1 MHPIN
6 TRRHVMLFFSL
17 LCVAA
22 LLAPEAAQAQA
33 PAKSAGAGLP
43 PLIDRELIFG
53 NPEIAGAQIS
63 PDGQFIAFV
72 KPYKDTLNVWVKKT
86 GEPFSAA
93 KLITAD
99 TKRPIPSFFW
109 SRDSK
114 YILFVQDQAG
124 DENYNV
130 YAVNPGDSPAAGGD
144 APPRATS
151 PRRRASGR
159 SSTTCPERTR
169 MSSTSA

>member
-1 MHPIN
+1 MDSN
-6 TRRHVMLFFSL
+6 STRRHVMLFVPL
-17 LCVAA
+17 LLVIA
-22 LLAPEAAQAQA
+22 LLAPAAAQSQA
-33 PAKSAGAGLP
+33 ARGPASAGLP

-63 PDGQFIAFV
+63 PDGQFIAFI
-72 KPYKDTLNVWVKKT
+72 KPYKDTRNIWVKKT

-93 KLITAD
+93 KLVTAD
-99 TKRPIPSFFW
+99 TRRPIPGYFW

-130 YAVNPGDSPAAGGD
+130 FAVNPADSPAAEQD
-144 APPRATS
+144 APTARNLTDAKNVRAF
-151 PRRRASGR
+151 
-159 SSTTCPERTR
+159 
-169 MSSTSA
+169 